1 MNKIQRITIA
11 TMLLLIMAV
20 SATAAAGADT
30 IYISNPTGDF
40 GYPTPHGHYPRG
52 GGYMQMNLIFDTLVW
67 KDADGFVPAL
77 ADEWSYNENEN
88 TYTFNL
94 NRDARWT
101 DGTDFTAE
109 DVRFTIEYYKE
120 YPYTWIDIVSVET
133 CEVVDHDTAKIIL
146 KEPYA
151 PFMSEIAGT
160 MPILP
165 EHIWKDVDDPA
176 NFVDERALIG
186 TGPYMLEDYSREHF
200 SYLYHANHE
209 YYRGEPKFEKVI
221 YIKAKDGQVVLLNRD
236 SDIAQIKPEAI
247 EIMEK
252 NGFTVMKGTSF
263 WNHKLIMNHH
273 REPFNKIEFRQ
284 ALAYGIN
291 RTELVE
297 KAGRGYGTK
306 ASLGFL
312 PPESDWYTDD
322 QPTYDYNPEKAREL
336 IESLGY
342 QLVDGVYEKEGEKL
356 QFEMIII
363 SKETKLAEI
372 LKMQLMELGIPT
384 TVKAL
389 ELTTLDS
396 QVKNWNFDIALSRH
410 GLLKADPK
418 MLVTILH
425 DNTALSVRYFENE
438 ELNDKLEEQL
448 HEMDKDKR
456 MEIVHEIQKLC
467 AEDIPAIALY
477 YPDTY
482 YAASDKTDWYFTKGG
497 MANGLTGPLN
507 KLSLIRNSDEQVSAK
522 IEVSSPK
529 EEQSS
534 SPETPMLPA
543 SVVLL
548 FVFVVY
554 LLRR

>member
-1 MNKIQRITIA
+1 MI
-11 TMLLLIMAV
+11 LLLIVV

-94 NRDARWT
+94 NRDAKWT

-109 DVRFTIEYYKE
+109 DIRFTIEYYKE
-120 YPYTWIDIVSVET
+120 YPYTWIDIASVET
-133 CEVVDHDTAKIIL
+133 CEVIDHDTAKIIL

-165 EHIWKDVDDPA
+165 EHIWNDVDDPA

-186 TGPYMLEDYSREHF
+186 TGPYMLEDYSRVHF

-273 REPFNKIEFRQ
+273 KEPFNKIEFRQ

-342 QLVDGVYEKEGEKL
+342 QLVDGVYEKDGEKL

-425 DNTALSVRYFENE
+425 DDTALSARYFENE

-448 HEMDKDKR
+448 HEINREKR
-456 MEIVHEIQKLC
+456 MDIVHEIQKLC
-467 AEDIPAIALY
+467 AKDLPAIALY

-534 SPETPMLPA
+534 APKTPIIPT
-543 SVVLL
+543 SIVLL
-548 FVFVVY
+548 IVFVAY
-554 LLRR
+554 LLRK